1 MELLQKALNNSDP
14 SGIDVRLITL
24 EAYASETVFHTV
36 VDNNCKEHP
45 NPSSITPFIDKHLA
59 QFPVTLKEF
68 VEVTP
73 NQILIGINTVKIDDF
88 AFAKAQEYLEL
99 LDSFDTNRYE
109 YGDAIL
115 FTKSQRH
122 QLKTGT
128 KTYIM

>member
-1 MELLQKALNNSDP
+1 MDLLQQKYNTSDV
-14 SGIDVRLITL
+14 SNMAVRLITL

-36 VDNNCKEHP
+36 VDQNCKDHP
-45 NPSSITPFIDKHLA
+45 NPISITPFIDKHLS
-59 QFPVTLKEF
+59 QYPVSLREF

-73 NQILIGINTVKIDDF
+73 DQILIGINTVTIDDF
-88 AFAKAQEYLEL
+88 AYAKAQEYLSL

-109 YGDAIL
+109 YGDDIL

-128 KTYIM
+128 KNYIM